1 MPTPRGGVSAAAVGG
16 KVYVFG
22 GEGNTE
28 AGSEGVFDQV
38 EVYDTT
44 RDKWESVGKMKV
56 PRHGTSAVAV
66 GGAVYIPGGGVKQG
80 GAPVDTFD
88 AFYP

>member
-1 MPTPRGGVSAAAVGG
+1 
-16 KVYVFG
+16 
-22 GEGNTE
+22 
-28 AGSEGVFDQV
+28 VFDQV
-38 EVYDTT
+38 EVYDTR
-44 RDKWESVGKMKV
+44 RDRWERMGKMKV

-66 GGAVYIPGGGVKQG
+66 GDAVYIPGGGVKQG